1 MVNNTMYKH
10 QIENEDKKKL
20 VIVGAGE
27 FAEIAYE
34 YFTYDSDYE
43 VVGFAVEKAYIKEKE
58 LFGKPITALEN
69 ILTVY
74 PPEKYVLYTAVTYT
88 QFNRVRKRLYEYCK
102 NLGYSFAT
110 YISSKAFV
118 WKNAEIGENTFIF
131 ENNIIQYHVKV
142 GNNCVLWSGN
152 HIGHRSVIRDNCW
165 LTSQAVVS
173 GFCEIGKNCFVG
185 VNATIGDKVKIP
197 DDTWVAA
204 AACLVKSPSEE
215 KGKIYVGVPAK
226 PLPTSAYE
234 KFNVKE
240 SEI

>member
-1 MVNNTMYKH
+1 MTDNKKH
-10 QIENEDKKKL
+10 QL

-43 VVGFAVEKAYIKEKE
+43 VVGFVVEKAYIKETT
-58 LFGKPITALEN
+58 LFGKPVTPLED
-69 ILTVY
+69 IMKDY
-74 PPEKYVLYTAVTYT
+74 PPEKFILYTAVTYT
-88 QFNRVRKRLYEYCK
+88 QFNRVRKRLYEHCK
-102 NLGYSFAT
+102 KLGYSFAT

-118 WKNAEIGENTFIF
+118 WRNAEIGENSFIF
-131 ENNIIQYHVKV
+131 ENNTIQYHSKI

-152 HIGHRSVIRDNCW
+152 HIGHRSVIQDNCW
-165 LTSQAVVS
+165 LTSQAVIS
-173 GFCEIGKNCFVG
+173 GFCNVGRNCFIG
-185 VNATIGDKVKIP
+185 VNATLGDNVKIP
-197 DDTWVAA
+197 DDTWVGA

-226 PLPTSAYE
+226 PLPASAYE
-234 KFNVKE
+234 KFDVKE